1 MPVNCSTLVI
11 QQSSGSMPVSCSTVV
26 IQQSSGSMPVN
37 CSTLVVQQSSDSMPV
52 SCSTLVIQQSS
63 DSMPEVVL
71 RSTGTLRIP
80 STTTSLRVEN
90 CTTVRVEKE
99 ALKGLS
105 SLRQLELAHIPVLVL
120 ESYSFQW
127 NESTILEGVPP
138 RGIEVRITNCSMS
151 AVPSYTFKGRIE
163 SIVLTSVRI
172 LTVETF
178 ALASLHGTERVHLT
192 GCEVETFQAQAF
204 KKFSVQSL
212 LLEGGRLGGTLP
224 SRTIVDLE
232 VHREVL
238 IRGVTFPK
246 LRSSALMLHSPLSF
260 RMQDCRVGHMEGE
273 ALKVVARGPV
283 ILQNNEFESLDA
295 GAFLGLSSPLGF
307 VARHGRQEFIF
318 ENNTVHNFVNRS
330 LIVDGECFAPRF
342 YRVYVKHTC
351 SCEGLD
357 TWDFQLTVKPSD
369 GRRTD
374 VMGGFWCRQESRPGL
389 ETRFIRF
396 QEYSGYHCG
405 YTTRNLYV
413 FIGVIVAS
421 LIGLLALAMLIIF
434 LWRRRASHKDK
445 EWINIPTGDDV
456 NKGGVAPRIK
466 MVVPDGRTYKETEL
480 HVIVERAEPIK
491 DQNYSPEGDSHILQP
506 LPYQVPPDIAQIW
519 KAGLI
524 DSGTFCQL
532 LWH

>member
-1 MPVNCSTLVI
+1 MQALILVLLLLGGGAVDAILTQSSTLCDADNCRSRGVMAASSLNRYSPLCQRSGN
-11 QQSSGSMPVSCSTVV
+11 QQCWDTAVSLSLSQPSQEVGDTDESILLPASKKLFLGNACHGKREELVLSVSSCVPGGAGT
-26 IQQSSGSMPVN
+26 IKE
-37 CSTLVVQQSSDSMPV
+37 LVLS
-52 SCSTLVIQQSS
+52 
-63 DSMPEVVL
+63 EVVL

-105 SLRQLELAHIPVLVL
+105 SLRQIELSHIPVLVL

-127 NESTILEGVPP
+127 NESTILEGVAP
-138 RGIEVRITNCSMS
+138 RGIEVRITNCSMT

-163 SIVLTSVRI
+163 SIVLTNVRI

-178 ALASLHGTERVHLT
+178 ALASLHGTERVHIM

-232 VHREVL
+232 VHQEVL
-238 IRGVTFPK
+238 IRGVTFPE

-295 GAFLGLSSPLGF
+295 GAFLGLSAPLGF

-357 TWDFQLTVKPSD
+357 TWDFQLTVKP
-369 GRRTD
+369 
-374 VMGGFWCRQESRPGL
+374 
-389 ETRFIRF
+389 F
-396 QEYSGYHCG
+396 QEYNGYHCG

-434 LWRRRASHKDK
+434 LWRRRASHRDK
-445 EWINIPTGDDV
+445 EWINIPAGDDV

-491 DQNYSPEGDSHILQP
+491 DQNYSPEGRR
-506 LPYQVPPDIAQIW
+506 
-519 KAGLI
+519 
-524 DSGTFCQL
+524 
-532 LWH
+532 